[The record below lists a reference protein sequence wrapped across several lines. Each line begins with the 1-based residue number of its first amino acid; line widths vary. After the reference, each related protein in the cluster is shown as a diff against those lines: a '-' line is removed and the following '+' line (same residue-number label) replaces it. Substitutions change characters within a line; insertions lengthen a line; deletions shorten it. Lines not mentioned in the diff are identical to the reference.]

1 MRPSKVI
8 WKRVAL
14 LLGGALAVCGLAGL
28 TIYTLQ
34 NPLRS
39 ALNAM
44 YWKTDPA
51 QAAKAARAL
60 VDFDLP
66 PGYQPEKLMRL
77 KGEMAMAVILTS
89 QDHPDNL
96 IIISQ
101 TPDGILANEA
111 WRTKYE
117 VRGAHQI
124 AGELYDTETVDTI
137 TTTVRGQP
145 TVLRLLEGIDQD
157 GQAVRQLACMFRGKS
172 GEILLVMV
180 ASESSWDQALVERFL
195 RSIR

>member
-1 MRPSKVI
+1 MKSTKVI

-14 LLGGALAVCGLAGL
+14 LLGGVLALCGLASL
-28 TIYTLQ
+28 AIYAFQ

-39 ALNAM
+39 ALNAI
-44 YWKTDPA
+44 YWKSDPA
-51 QAAKAARAL
+51 QAAEAARAL

-77 KGEMAMAVILTS
+77 KGETALAVILAS
-89 QDHPDNL
+89 QAHPGDL

-124 AGELYDTETVDTI
+124 AGQLYDTETVDT
-137 TTTVRGQP
+137 TTATVRGQP
-145 TVLRLLEGIDQD
+145 TTLRLLEGLDQN
-157 GQAVRQLACMFRGKS
+157 GQAVRQLACMFNGKS

-180 ASESSWDQALVERFL
+180 ASQSSWDQAMVDRFL
-195 RSIR
+195 SSIR

>member
-1 MRPSKVI
+1 MKSTKII

-14 LLGGALAVCGLAGL
+14 LLGGALALCGLTSLA
-28 TIYTLQ
+28 IYAFQ
-34 NPLRS
+34 EPLRT

-51 QAAKAARAL
+51 QAAEAARAL

-66 PGYQPEKLMRL
+66 PGYQPEKLMRP
-77 KGEMAMAVILTS
+77 KGEIALAVILAS
-89 QDHPDNL
+89 QAHPGDL

-117 VRGAHQI
+117 VRGAHQV
-124 AGELYDTETVDTI
+124 AGQFYDTETVDT
-137 TTTVRGQP
+137 TAATVRGQP
-145 TVLRLLEGIDQD
+145 TTLRLLEGLDQN

-172 GEILLVMV
+172 GEILLVVV
-180 ASESSWDQALVERFL
+180 ASRSTWDQAMVENFL
-195 RSIR
+195 DSIR